1 MMVKKQKIYFLNLN
15 FLKKFKNFLIQT
27 KTVKCFV
34 NLEMIVNN
42 TFKISLIK
50 MNIINRFQK
59 IYKKL
64 NQN

>member
-1 MMVKKQKIYFLNLN
+1 MLVKKYKIYFLNLN

-27 KTVKCFV
+27 KTVKGFV
-34 NLEMIVNN
+34 KMEMIVLI
-42 TFKISLIK
+42 TFKKSLIK